1 MTDFKAKMHQIR
13 FRLGLRPRPR
23 WGSLQR
29 SPRSPSWIWGA
40 LLLRRGEG
48 REEREGEGGGKG
60 RGGEG
65 KGHEPPPPLFG
76 GSLRLWWEGEG
87 KGKVRKRSGEGGR
100 GRKGRRGKPLSP
112 SPATQLQNPK
122 TATRKQMEVVHALR
136 PCMSAVSEWSTFWMI
151 KRLPKYSFSLFYA
164 LRWRRRYP

>member
-65 KGHEPPPPLFG
+65 KGHEPPPTIWRKFTPMMG
-76 GSLRLWWEGEG
+76 GGRERESEEKEWR
-87 KGKVRKRSGEGGR
+87 GGR